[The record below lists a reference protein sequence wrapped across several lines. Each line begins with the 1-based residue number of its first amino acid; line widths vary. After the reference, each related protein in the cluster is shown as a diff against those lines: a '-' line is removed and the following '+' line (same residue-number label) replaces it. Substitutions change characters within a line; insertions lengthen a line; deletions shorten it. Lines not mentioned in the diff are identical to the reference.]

1 MNKDNSWPCPFRC
14 TMMNQYIKIVEDYTK
29 EIRRLRK
36 VIAVQ
41 DRKISRLKQSLR
53 EREETPW

>member
-1 MNKDNSWPCPFRC
+1 
-14 TMMNQYIKIVEDYTK
+14 MMNQYIKIVEDYTK